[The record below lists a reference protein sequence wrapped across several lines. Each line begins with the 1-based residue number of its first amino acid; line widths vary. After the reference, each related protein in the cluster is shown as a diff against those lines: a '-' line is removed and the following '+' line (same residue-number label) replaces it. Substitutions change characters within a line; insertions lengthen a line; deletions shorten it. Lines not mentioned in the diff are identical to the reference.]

1 MIIVVDTNIVFSA
14 ILNTKSTIGDLILN
28 SQNIFQFQSCN
39 FLLSEIDKHWEKLK
53 RISKLNTSDLSES
66 RYLILKN
73 IFFINEQQIP
83 VHYRLNAYK
92 LVKDVDIK
100 DVAFVALNEFQKSF
114 LWTGDKILSKGL
126 KNQGYKNVI
135 TTSEL
140 IRLKEFL
147 STRY

>member
-14 ILNTKSTIGDLILN
+14 ILNTNSTIGDLILN

-39 FLLSEIDKHWEKLK
+39 FLLSEIDNHWEKLK
-53 RISKLNTSDLSES
+53 KSSKLDTSDLSES

-73 IFFINEQQIP
+73 IFFISEQQIP
-83 VHYRLNAYK
+83 VKYRLSAYE

-114 LWTGDKILSKGL
+114 LWTGDKVLIKGL
-126 KNQGYKNVI
+126 KNKDYKNVI
-135 TTSEL
+135 TTREL

-147 STRY
+147 STKS

>member
-14 ILNTKSTIGDLILN
+14 ILNTNSTIGDLILN
-28 SQNIFQFQSCN
+28 SQNIFQFHSCN
-39 FLLSEIDKHWEKLK
+39 FLLNEIDNHWEKLK

-73 IFFINEQQIP
+73 IFFVSEQQIP
-83 VHYRLNAYK
+83 VQYRISAHE

-114 LWTGDKILSKGL
+114 LWTGDKVLIKGL
-126 KNQGYKNVI
+126 KNKGYKNVI
-135 TTSEL
+135 TTKEL
-140 IRLKEFL
+140 FQLKEFL
-147 STRY
+147 STRS